1 MILGIGVDLVE
12 IPRMQRI
19 LDRPW
24 ARRFIERVFRPEEIT
39 VCEKAARPAEAY
51 AARFAAKEAVVKA
64 FGTGFSRGI
73 TPAAIVVCGGER
85 TRPTIH
91 LLARSVGSSRF
102 HECLGYP
109 CLSDSH
115 SRIRL
120 RGSCHR
126 RSVANVHNS
135 QDQPGA
141 ESAGSSGIQQRPPGC
156 GEHWFRGTQEIWSDW
171 ERHQYCLPS

>member
-39 VCEKAARPAEAY
+39 VCEKAARPVEAY
-51 AARFAAKEAVVKA
+51 AARFAAKEAAVKA

-73 TPAAIVVCGGER
+73 TPAAIVVGGGEG
-85 TRPTIH
+85 TQPTIH
-91 LLARSVGSSRF
+91 LLSKHRLSRF
-102 HECLGYP
+102 HERIGYP
-109 CLSDSH
+109 CLSDPH

-120 RGSCHR
+120 RCSF
-126 RSVANVHNS
+126 
-135 QDQPGA
+135 
-141 ESAGSSGIQQRPPGC
+141 I
-156 GEHWFRGTQEIWSDW
+156 
-171 ERHQYCLPS
+171 ERQ